1 MPSRILHLAVT
12 SRLADAL
19 PFRDP
24 LRLAA
29 GSVLPDAELL
39 SGDPPVK
46 AAHYPKL
53 LCGGARKTL
62 DLSGFRARFR
72 DRLLTDDLVLG
83 YYLHLCGDV
92 IHRQIFYNETGW
104 NPTSRAAVRLL
115 HRDYALLNPIVIP
128 EYGIRPEKVIPPPE
142 TLEEIARDPLFSVN
156 AFDIRGFY
164 ADMARDFDPP
174 DVLPGEPDALPGEG
188 DFTVFT
194 PALAEEWIRRTA
206 HALLPEVIS
215 LRGSGRSTLDE
226 DAMSWERKK

>member
-12 SRLADAL
+12 ALLTDAL

-24 LRLAA
+24 LRLRA

-46 AAHYPKL
+46 IAHWPKL
-53 LCGGARKTL
+53 SAGGTRKTL
-62 DLSGFRARFR
+62 DLTGFRARYA

-92 IHRQIFYNETGW
+92 IHRQMFYNETDW
-104 NPTSRAAVRLL
+104 YPVDREAVRGL

-128 EYGIRPEKVIPPPE
+128 RYGLLEKDVIPPPDW
-142 TLEEIARDPLFSVN
+142 LEAIARDPLFKET
-156 AFDIRGFY
+156 AFDIPGFFGE
-164 ADMARDFDPP
+164 MARDFDRPAS
-174 DVLPGEPDALPGEG
+174 LPRDE

-206 HALLPEVIS
+206 SALIPEVLS
-215 LRGSGRSTLDE
+215 LRRSGISTLNE

>member
-12 SRLADAL
+12 ALLLDAL

-24 LRLAA
+24 LRLRA

-46 AAHYPKL
+46 IAHCPKL
-53 LCGGARKTL
+53 LSGGKRKTL
-62 DLSGFRARFR
+62 DLAGFRSRYA
-72 DRLLTDDLVLG
+72 DRLLDDDLVLG

-104 NPTSRAAVRLL
+104 HPVDREAVRGL
-115 HRDYALLNPIVIP
+115 HRDYALLNPTVIP
-128 EYGIRPEKVIPPPE
+128 RYGLLEKDVIPLPDMQ
-142 TLEEIARDPLFSVN
+142 EEIARDPLFAES
-156 AFDIRGFY
+156 AFDIPGFFH
-164 ADMARDFDPP
+164 AMARDFDRPAS
-174 DVLPGEPDALPGEG
+174 LPRDE

-206 HALLPEVIS
+206 SALIPEVLS
-215 LRGSGRSTLDE
+215 LRRTGASTLDE